1 MCLLQGRPV
10 PCRAQIW
17 WIRAVPNISVP
28 CPHDPVP
35 CQISKTPAA
44 RQRRLPCS
52 PLHCSMKVRM
62 CNSIRTFCFYPPPV
76 LGGEGETSKAVPSAV
91 GSSMVAGTYSAN
103 RSIRN
108 QHQQTFL
115 DRRKRSRFFSGTI
128 CAPPQ
133 YSANRS
139 IRNQHQKTFA
149 DRGKLS
155 RFFSGTISASPC
167 TLPKKTCR
175 DSNKKCEIIP
185 PSLGGWRAH

>member
-1 MCLLQGRPV
+1 MAEDGRMCLTHLQGCPV
-10 PCRAQIW
+10 PCRAQIL

-62 CNSIRTFCFYPPPV
+62 CNSIRTFCFYPPQFF
-76 LGGEGETSKAVPSAV
+76 LGGEGETSKAVPSAF

-115 DRRKRSRFFSGTI
+115 DRRK
-128 CAPPQ
+128 
-133 YSANRS
+133 
-139 IRNQHQKTFA
+139 
-149 DRGKLS
+149 LS
-155 RFFSGTISASPC
+155 RFFSWTI
-167 TLPKKTCR
+167 
-175 DSNKKCEIIP
+175 
-185 PSLGGWRAH
+185 

>member
-1 MCLLQGRPV
+1 MPSSEIVVSFCQGRPV

-62 CNSIRTFCFYPPPV
+62 CNSIRTFLFFF
-76 LGGEGETSKAVPSAV
+76 TSKAVPSAF

-115 DRRKRSRFFSGTI
+115 DRRKLLQFFSGTI
-128 CAPPQ
+128 LGG
-133 YSANRS
+133 S
-139 IRNQHQKTFA
+139 
-149 DRGKLS
+149 
-155 RFFSGTISASPC
+155 
-167 TLPKKTCR
+167 LPKIKF
-175 DSNKKCEIIP
+175 KC
-185 PSLGGWRAH
+185 